1 MAVPT
6 QPISFVNKWGVAIR
20 EPSTIQVAAR
30 TIAVGFTM
38 TDTEAQYQLINST
51 AAGAEITIVL
61 PAAAASKGM
70 TFCFREVS
78 GTGGNT
84 LALDSG
90 GTIATCDPG
99 KVAMVICDPSSG
111 AWVSLFVQA

>member
-6 QPISFVNKWGVAIR
+6 QPISFVNKWGTAIR
-20 EPSTIQVAAR
+20 EPSTIQVASR
-30 TIAVGFTM
+30 TTAVGFTL
-38 TDTEAQYQLINST
+38 TSDEAQYQLVNST
-51 AAGAEITIVL
+51 AAGAAITIVL
-61 PAAAASKGM
+61 PNAVASKGM

-84 LALDSG
+84 LVLDSG

-99 KVAMVICDPSSG
+99 KVAMVICDPDTA